1 MNPLRLTITALT
13 LAGCVALSSL
23 VCAEEWP
30 AKPLRIVSP
39 YAAGG
44 VGDTLIRVIAPN
56 LEARLGQRLI
66 LDNKPGAAGKIGVA
80 EVVNA
85 RPDGYTYVI
94 APTANFAVNQH
105 LFDNLGFDPLTQLD
119 PVTTIAEAPLIAVVP
134 TSGPAS
140 LREFAELARAN
151 PGKFNFG
158 SPGSGSPAH
167 LAGVYFSQ
175 LTGHSLQHVAYRGGP
190 PLVLA
195 MLAGEIQI
203 AFPTL
208 TTVSTQITAG
218 KFKAIAVMS
227 RARNSEFPGV
237 PAAPE
242 AGFPDL
248 IFGNWWVLA
257 TTHGTDHRLISRLNA
272 DIISV
277 LSDPVIRT
285 RLAELGQ
292 TTLALGPDESGA
304 FIKSESARYKT
315 LIERNNIKLEQ

>member
-158 SPGSGSPAH
+158 SC
-167 LAGVYFSQ
+167 
-175 LTGHSLQHVAYRGGP
+175 RR
-190 PLVLA
+190 VLFT
-195 MLAGEIQI
+195 IDR
-203 AFPTL
+203 AFTA
-208 TTVSTQITAG
+208 TCRVS
-218 KFKAIAVMS
+218 
-227 RARNSEFPGV
+227 RW
-237 PAAPE
+237 PAAG
-242 AGFPDL
+242 ARHACGRDSDRF
-248 IFGNWWVLA
+248 
-257 TTHGTDHRLISRLNA
+257 
-272 DIISV
+272 
-277 LSDPVIRT
+277 SDPDHS
-285 RLAELGQ
+285 Q
-292 TTLALGPDESGA
+292 HPDHG
-304 FIKSESARYKT
+304 R
-315 LIERNNIKLEQ
+315 